1 MKATLDTNII
11 IHLYDV
17 GLEEAIFSSFEEVY
31 VYDFIID
38 TELKKHGSEETITKV
53 NKDIND
59 RRIIKISKKDMLC
72 IGMWN
77 TFNRHVDENKRIYNP
92 GDLGEVYAIALAK
105 TYGLTILATDDTKQY
120 GPHYMLINELDS
132 DVIPL
137 AFYELFIFMFLD
149 GSLTAHQVIEYFN
162 KVNSSFEYPQALDR
176 CVNKFYNR
184 FWYDPINERENVWFE
199 GWCAS
204 NNVDCENMFDELWD
218 EIEK

>member
-137 AFYELFIFMFLD
+137 AFYELFILK
-149 GSLTAHQVIEYFN
+149 VI
-162 KVNSSFEYPQALDR
+162 L
-176 CVNKFYNR
+176 
-184 FWYDPINERENVWFE
+184 
-199 GWCAS
+199 
-204 NNVDCENMFDELWD
+204 
-218 EIEK
+218 